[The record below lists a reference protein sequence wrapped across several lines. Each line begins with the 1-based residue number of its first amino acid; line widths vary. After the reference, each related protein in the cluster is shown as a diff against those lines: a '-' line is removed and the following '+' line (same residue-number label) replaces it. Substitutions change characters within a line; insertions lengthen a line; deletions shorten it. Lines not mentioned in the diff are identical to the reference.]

1 MRSLWRLFRETPQAF
16 IYALLVHLV
25 LVAFLAVSLDW
36 TPKPQLQAADKP
48 VIEAVALD
56 EAQVRAEMEKLQAVE
71 EREQQ
76 AAEARLREAE
86 EKRRQAEAARQAEQ
100 QRLEKLKQE
109 QAAEAERQ
117 AELKR
122 QQEALVRKREQEQ
135 KRLAEIEAKRQAEEE
150 ARRKAE
156 AEAKRKAEEEA
167 RRKAEAEAKRQAEEE
182 ARRKAEAEAKRK
194 AEEEAR
200 RKAEEEARRKA
211 EQALQ
216 QQLEAER
223 QALAAAEAERVV
235 SRYVAAIQQKV
246 ERNWIQP
253 PGSRQGLTC
262 TVRVGLIPGGEVTRV
277 SIVKGSGDAAFD
289 RSVEAAVWRSSPLPL
304 PPDNQYFDRFRDL
317 TFRFS
322 PE

>member
-1 MRSLWRLFRETPQAF
+1 MRSLWKLFRETPQAVV
-16 IYALLVHLV
+16 YALLVHLV

-56 EAQVRAEMEKLQAVE
+56 EAQVRAEMEKLQAAE
-71 EREQQ
+71 ESEQQ

-109 QAAEAERQ
+109 QAARE

-135 KRLAEIEAKRQAEEE
+135 KRLAELEAKRKAEEEARRKAEAEAKRRAEEE

-167 RRKAEAEAKRQAEEE
+167 RRKAEA
-182 ARRKAEAEAKRK
+182 
-194 AEEEAR
+194 EAR

-235 SRYVAAIQQKV
+235 NRYVAAIQQKV

-277 SIVKGSGDAAFD
+277 NIVKGSGDPAFD